1 MKILSITAGAA
12 GMYCGSCARDNALA
26 RELMARGLRVVAG
39 TAGGLH
45 LVAPKG
51 ARPTTD
57 RNKEALFSSLG
68 DVVVDAAVLDLFAGS
83 GALGIEALSR
93 GATRAVLVDR
103 DRHAVDAV
111 RANLRTTGFADR
123 ARVQGT
129 SASTFLRQVAE
140 EAPFDLAL
148 IDPPYDLP
156 TDELAG
162 LLDALDGEGW
172 LAPDATVVIETR
184 AGHPPT
190 LPGSWRVRS
199 ERSHGDT
206 LLVVATVTRSAP

>member
-1 MKILSITAGAA
+1 
-12 GMYCGSCARDNALA
+12 
-26 RELMARGLRVVAG
+26 MARGLRVVSG

-68 DVVVDAAVLDLFAGS
+68 DVVVDAVVLDLFAGS

-93 GATRAVLVDR
+93 GATSAVFVDR

-111 RANLRTTGFADR
+111 RTNLGTTGFADR

-129 SASTFLRQVAE
+129 SASTFLRHVPD
-140 EAPFDLAL
+140 EAPFGMVFV
-148 IDPPYDLP
+148 DPPYDLAA
-156 TDELAG
+156 DDLSA

-172 LAPDATVVIETR
+172 LTPHATVAIETR
-184 AGHPPT
+184 AGHQPA
-190 LPGSWRVRS
+190 LPGGWRVGR
-199 ERSHGDT
+199 ERSRGDT